1 MNKVGYTLAFAS
13 FLLLS
18 STSIAIAEE
27 TSVLDGFY
35 GQIGIGMSSAT
46 PSFNNDNTQAAGTR
60 YAYTPGNIN
69 TANGFTGTATAG
81 YNYLV
86 RDGFILGG
94 GIEYSPI
101 TGHGTNYTLVSPSL
115 GSAYTRNGTVKL
127 QNNYN
132 IFISPSV
139 AVSEDGWLYTKLG
152 FTGGQVQLD
161 SSTKN
166 MTGYSLGLGYK
177 QFIEDGWYG
186 FGEANY
192 FNYGSQSFN
201 SSGVSGGTQYT
212 FSGNYAL
219 SSYNLLVGVG
229 YQFGGKSPSGKS
241 WSTPVYGEDGSG
253 LETRTGNQFGVTV
266 STYKYSEQSLGVDVQ
281 STPVGVEYTGTYVIN
296 PDVFTKFDARY
307 ANATANY
314 SGSGT
319 MSGQPNW
326 YYDVRGLV
334 GTDFKVSNYMISP
347 YSGLGYRYLL
357 NNTSGSSS
365 STGAIAYQR
374 TQNYLYIPIGAT
386 HKFAIDT
393 KSKLETTA
401 EFDYLIIG
409 QNHSNVSSI
418 NGYTGYSGVPN
429 VSLTQNTGFGLRL
442 SSMYQQGNWSVGPYI
457 TYWNIAQSGTA
468 KTYPT
473 TYAGRSNVSV
483 TWQEPQN
490 ITTEI
495 GLKVALSF

>member
-1 MNKVGYTLAFAS
+1 
-13 FLLLS
+13 
-18 STSIAIAEE
+18 
-27 TSVLDGFY
+27 
-35 GQIGIGMSSAT
+35 MSSAT
-46 PSFNNDNTQAAGTR
+46 PSFNNDNAQTATAR
-60 YAYTPGNIN
+60 YQFTPGNIN
-69 TANGFTGTATAG
+69 TANSFTGTATTG
-81 YNYLV
+81 YNTQV
-86 RDGFILGG
+86 KEGFLLGA
-94 GIEYSPI
+94 GIEYSPV
-101 TGHGTNYTLVSPSL
+101 TGHGTNYTLVNQSL
-115 GSAYTRNGTVKL
+115 GSSYTRSGTVKL

-132 IFISPSV
+132 IFVSPSV
-139 AVSEDGWLYTKLG
+139 AVGEDSWLYTKFG
-152 FTGGQVQLD
+152 FTGAQVQLD
-161 SSTKN
+161 STTKSMN
-166 MTGYSLGLGYK
+166 GYSLGLGYK

-192 FNYGSQSFN
+192 FNYGSQSF
-201 SSGVSGGTQYT
+201 SSTGVTNGTPNT
-212 FSGNYAL
+212 FNGNIAL

-241 WSTPVYGEDGSG
+241 WLTPAYGDDGSG
-253 LETRTGNQFGVTV
+253 LETKTGNQVGVTV
-266 STYKYSEQSLGVDVQ
+266 STYKYSEQSVGVNVQ
-281 STPVGVEYTGTYVIN
+281 STPIGADYTGTYVVN
-296 PDVFTKFDARY
+296 SDLFTKFDARY

-326 YYDVRGLV
+326 YYDIRGLA
-334 GTDFKVSNYMISP
+334 GTDFKVSNNVISP
-347 YSGLGYRYLL
+347 YTGLGYRYLL
-357 NNTSGSSS
+357 NNTSGSST

-374 TQNYLYIPIGAT
+374 TQSYLYIPIGAT

-409 QNHSNVSSI
+409 QNHSNLSTL
-418 NGYTGYSGVPN
+418 NGYTGNSGVSN

-473 TYAGRSNVSV
+473 TWAGRSNVSV
-483 TWQEPQN
+483 TWIEPQN